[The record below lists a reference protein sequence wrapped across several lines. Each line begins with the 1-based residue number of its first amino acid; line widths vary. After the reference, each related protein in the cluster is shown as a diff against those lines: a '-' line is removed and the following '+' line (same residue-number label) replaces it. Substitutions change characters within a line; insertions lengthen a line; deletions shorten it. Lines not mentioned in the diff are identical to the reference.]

1 MPRDKEQ
8 VPECKTLSVPEAG
21 AQYFRLCRTAS
32 YAAVERGEI
41 PAIRIGRSLRVP
53 IVALDRM
60 LEQASVKKDSA
71 A

>member
-1 MPRDKEQ
+1 MPRDKDA
-8 VPECKTLSVPEAG
+8 PCKTLSVPEAG

-53 IVALDRM
+53 IVALDQM
-60 LEQASVKKDSA
+60 LAQAGTRTKDTA